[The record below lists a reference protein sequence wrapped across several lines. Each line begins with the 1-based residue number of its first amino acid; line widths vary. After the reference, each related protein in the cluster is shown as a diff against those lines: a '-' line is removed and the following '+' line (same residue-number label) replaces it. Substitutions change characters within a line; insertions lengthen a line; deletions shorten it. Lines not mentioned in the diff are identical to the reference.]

1 MAWKERVLELV
12 PTAPVEMLERNLLRV
27 APDDRLQRSFAI
39 ITRPDGT
46 VDVPRL
52 FAGKRF
58 ARADAETPTYD
69 HWWAF
74 PVCAY
79 EHTLHGNDRAVFE
92 AVRDDPSIKKIVL
105 TRSRRVDLDGPN
117 VVVVPLMSPQGQH
130 HLFRSGQVFVKHSMR
145 LNVRRRLDPAQ
156 HNVINLWH
164 GIPLKRFGFAAVQ
177 PPRNPEGLARSH
189 EASCAVITSS
199 PIDTAAMT
207 AALYPLT
214 YEHMWPT
221 GLPRNDFI
229 LAPHERLP
237 ADFQAEEQ
245 RLRDLVGD
253 RRLVLFLPTSKD
265 RQSGAYYQF
274 TEDQIAWLTDWCERN
289 NAVLGVREHAAN
301 PTGNHLPMLAPTGAL
316 NLSAHRFP
324 NVEVLYRVGDALIS
338 DYSSCL
344 VDFLLTGRPVISF
357 AYDLEHYSTTERG
370 LFYDLD
376 TVVPGPVP
384 RTFPELATALDD
396 LFTPRTAEQRHV
408 YARARSLFFD
418 HLDTGNTD
426 RVVERVKELYR

>member
-1 MAWKERVLELV
+1 
-12 PTAPVEMLERNLLRV
+12 
-27 APDDRLQRSFAI
+27 
-39 ITRPDGT
+39 
-46 VDVPRL
+46 
-52 FAGKRF
+52 
-58 ARADAETPTYD
+58 
-69 HWWAF
+69 
-74 PVCAY
+74 
-79 EHTLHGNDRAVFE
+79 
-92 AVRDDPSIKKIVL
+92 
-105 TRSRRVDLDGPN
+105 
-117 VVVVPLMSPQGQH
+117 MSPEGQH
-130 HLFRSGQVFVKHSMR
+130 YLLRSGQVFVKHSP
-145 LNVRRRLDPAQ
+145 LVNIPFPLDAED
-156 HNVINLWH
+156 HNFVNLWH
-164 GIPLKRFGFAAVQ
+164 GIPLKRFGFASVQ
-177 PPRNPEGLARSH
+177 PPEQRAHLARHH
-189 EASCAVITSS
+189 ELCRAVITSS
-199 PIDTAAMT
+199 RVDTAAMT
-207 AALYPLT
+207 AAFYPLT

-253 RRLVLFLPTSKD
+253 RRLVLFLPTFKD
-265 RQSGAYYQF
+265 GQSGAYYQF

-289 NAVLGVREHAAN
+289 NAVLGVREHMADSA
-301 PTGNHLPMLAPTGAL
+301 GSYLPMLAPTGAL

-396 LFTPRTAEQRHV
+396 LFTPRTAEQRDD
-408 YARARSLFFD
+408 YDWKRSLFFD
-418 HLDTGNTD
+418 HLDTGNAD
-426 RVVERVKELYR
+426 RVVDRVKGLYRT